1 LPHFGFVSSVVHA
14 YRQWNQIEK
23 KHCGKF
29 PHTQIAGYR
38 TNTCRAL
45 EIARRKKAEGDVAG
59 ALKFAKKSQALFSN
73 PQTEGFLATL
83 ADVPTSNGT
92 AYASGTST
100 PSTPNG
106 EGPTPR
112 KPKPSEHK
120 QGRQDTQYTK
130 EQMTVVERVR
140 KCKHHQY
147 YEILELKTEATDS
160 EVKKRYFI
168 AL

>member
-1 LPHFGFVSSVVHA
+1 MTGRIRICLITLVHSVS

-29 PHTQIAGYR
+29 PHIQISGNKR

-45 EIARRKKAEGDVAG
+45 EIARRKKAEGDIAS

-83 ADVPTSNGT
+83 ADAPTSNGT
-92 AYASGTST
+92 AYTSGTST

-106 EGPTPR
+106 EGPTSR

-140 KCKHHQY
+140 KCK
-147 YEILELKTEATDS
+147 
-160 EVKKRYFI
+160 
-168 AL
+168 